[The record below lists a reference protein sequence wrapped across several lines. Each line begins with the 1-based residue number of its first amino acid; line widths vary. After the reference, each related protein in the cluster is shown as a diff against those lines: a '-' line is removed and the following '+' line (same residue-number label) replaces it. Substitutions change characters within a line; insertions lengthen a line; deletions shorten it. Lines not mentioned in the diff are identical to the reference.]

1 MYLSTAFA
9 MGPPPGSQP
18 SGFDL
23 VMSFAPMIAL
33 FVIFYFLLIRPQQKK
48 KQEMDSMIKG
58 IKEGDNVMTSGGL
71 YGTVAKVKEDIL
83 TLQVADNVK
92 IKVNRN
98 YVASLK

>member
-1 MYLSTAFA
+1 MS
-9 MGPPPGSQP
+9 PPPGAQP
-18 SGFDL
+18 SGFD
-23 VMSFAPMIAL
+23 MIMGFAPMIAL

-48 KQEMDSMIKG
+48 KQETDNMIKNLR
-58 IKEGDNVMTSGGL
+58 EGDNVLTSGGL
-71 YGTVAKVKEDIL
+71 YGTIIKVKDEVL